1 MAIERKTLRAQVREE
16 LLARMRAGDVQPG
29 EGINEVQLANE
40 LGVSRTPL
48 REALIALESEGQ
60 IASENGKGFRF
71 VPLSAQEFEDLAPV
85 MAALESLALELSPV
99 DELRAIGRRLA
110 ALAADFDQ
118 EVVEH
123 ALVVSKDDEW
133 HGIMLS
139 ACPNQRLLDVIAN
152 VRGAFHR
159 YESLLVPVAVL
170 PVARPQIA
178 ALVIYTFISQWNA
191 FIWPLLML
199 NTEDRY
205 TVPVALNTMIGMS
218 RVDYSGLMLGS
229 LLATLPLMLL
239 FLVFQRQ
246 FVSGLLGGAVKG

>member
-1 MAIERKTLRAQVREE
+1 MAIERKNLRSQVREE

-29 EGINEVQLANE
+29 EGINEVQLAAE

-99 DELRAIGRRLA
+99 DDLRAIGRRLSS
-110 ALAADFDQ
+110 LAAEFDQ

-123 ALVVSKDDEW
+123 ALVVTKDDEW

-139 ACPNQRLLDVIAN
+139 ACPNQRLLDVIAS
-152 VRGAFHR
+152 VRSTDTSPCSCRTTSWSSGSPPSTPTSRPTSPTATSR
-159 YESLLVPVAVL
+159 
-170 PVARPQIA
+170 AR
-178 ALVIYTFISQWNA
+178 S
-191 FIWPLLML
+191 
-199 NTEDRY
+199 
-205 TVPVALNTMIGMS
+205 S
-218 RVDYSGLMLGS
+218 H
-229 LLATLPLMLL
+229 
-239 FLVFQRQ
+239 
-246 FVSGLLGGAVKG
+246 